1 MKDLLLSE
9 LQKIFLRKK
18 AKSKIKI
25 LWSQNHKWIGRNKK
39 SSLKLPFLGDG
50 ADTVHERF
58 QLYSQNLYHS
68 QKMYRSFSLS
78 MNES

>member
-1 MKDLLLSE
+1 MQES
-9 LQKIFLRKK
+9 QK
-18 AKSKIKI
+18 AKPKI
-25 LWSQNHKWIGRNKK
+25 LESEKSKNGSVEIKK
-39 SSLKLPFLGDG
+39 SNLKLPFLGDG